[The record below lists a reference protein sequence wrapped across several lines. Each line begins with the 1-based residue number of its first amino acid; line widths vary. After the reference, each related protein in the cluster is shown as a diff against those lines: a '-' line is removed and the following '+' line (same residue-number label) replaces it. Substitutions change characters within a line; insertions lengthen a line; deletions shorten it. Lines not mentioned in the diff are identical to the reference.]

1 MRLTIARIALYV
13 ALALWASSVGAE
25 ESDEPSASSPKGQP
39 TPSEIAKQLH
49 NPLSNLREV
58 IFQLDVLPSVG
69 PDDKTDWAT
78 TIQPVWP
85 FPLVDDW
92 KLVTYSIIP
101 IVSQPGLTPGADRT
115 NGLGD
120 STFFGYLVPPNEGQI
135 IWGFGPGLQVPTHT
149 NDDLGNDKWAAG
161 PALIVGW
168 QPGNWSIFGLLDNIW
183 SFAGSDSDDIN
194 LLNFQY
200 QAVRLLP
207 KDWFFITNWTA
218 IADWEANSKDRW
230 TVPIGGGFGR
240 QFKLFGNQFQAY
252 GQVGYNVVRPDDDA
266 ATWRAILALTAVF

>member
-1 MRLTIARIALYV
+1 LSGRVVLSVL
-13 ALALWASSVGAE
+13 LALWALSAGAE
-25 ESDEPSASSPKGQP
+25 GTDEPEEPSTSPQGQN

-58 IFQLDVLPSVG
+58 IFQLDILPNVG
-69 PDDKTDWAT
+69 PDDGTDWAA

-85 FPLVDDW
+85 FRLVADW

-101 IVSQPGLTPGADRT
+101 VVSQPGLAPGEDRT
-115 NGLGD
+115 SGLGD

-135 IWGFGPGLQVPTHT
+135 IWGFGPALQVPTHT
-149 NDDLGNDKWAAG
+149 NADLGIDKWAAG
-161 PALIVGW
+161 PALIVGV

-183 SFAGSDSDDIN
+183 SFAGSDREDIN

-200 QAVRLLP
+200 QAVRLFP
-207 KDWFFITNWTA
+207 KDWFFITNWVVE
-218 IADWEANSKDRW
+218 ADWEAPSGDRW
-230 TVPIGGGFGR
+230 TVPIGGGFGK

>member
-1 MRLTIARIALYV
+1 MSGRIVLSV
-13 ALALWASSVGAE
+13 LFALWSLTASAERTGAPNEPDASSKGA
-25 ESDEPSASSPKGQP
+25 P

-58 IFQLDVLPSVG
+58 IFQLDVLPNVG
-69 PDDKTDWAT
+69 PDEGTDWAT
-78 TIQPVWP
+78 TVQPVWP
-85 FPLVDDW
+85 FPLVEGW

-101 IVSQPGLTPGADRT
+101 IVSQPRLAPDADRT

-120 STFFGYLVPPNEGQI
+120 STFFGYLVPPNEGAI
-135 IWGFGPGLQVPTHT
+135 IWGFGPALQAPTHT

-161 PALIVGW
+161 PALIVGA
-168 QPGNWSIFGLLDNIW
+168 QPGNWSIFGLLDNVW
-183 SFAGSDSDDIN
+183 SFAGSDSDEIS

-207 KDWFFITNWTA
+207 KDWFFITNWTVA
-218 IADWEANSKDRW
+218 ADWEAPSGDRW
-230 TVPIGGGFGR
+230 TVPIGGGGGR
-240 QFKLFGNQFQAY
+240 QFKLFENQFQAY
-252 GQVGYNVVRPDDDA
+252 AQVGYNVVRPTKDA